1 MITINKI
8 IIQRIKEFIEKIE
21 LNKLMSVNKT
31 SRHRQETNRLI
42 PQFFVRSESTWII
55 VDRKA
60 SNTIVIIKLF
70 MHQMLIGT
78 NVFLTITNT
87 SSPKP

>member
-31 SRHRQETNRLI
+31 SRHRQGTNRLI
-42 PQFFVRSESTWII
+42 PLFFV
-55 VDRKA
+55 KA
-60 SNTIVIIKLF
+60 PLL
-70 MHQMLIGT
+70 QMNGNCALIYCA
-78 NVFLTITNT
+78 
-87 SSPKP
+87 

>member
-31 SRHRQETNRLI
+31 SRHRQGTNRLV
-42 PQFFVRSESTWII
+42 PLFFVRSEST
-55 VDRKA
+55 
-60 SNTIVIIKLF
+60 
-70 MHQMLIGT
+70 
-78 NVFLTITNT
+78 
-87 SSPKP
+87 